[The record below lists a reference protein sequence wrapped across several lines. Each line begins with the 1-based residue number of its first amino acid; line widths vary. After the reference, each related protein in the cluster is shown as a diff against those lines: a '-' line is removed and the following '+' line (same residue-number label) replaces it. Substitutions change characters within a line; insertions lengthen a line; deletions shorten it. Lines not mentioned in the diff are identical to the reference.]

1 MLVTSKSD
9 PASKVISWW
18 WQTCVLFC
26 IFLNLVLPFL
36 LCFLYFFCIFKN
48 IFWWKMIVIRPLKC
62 ISWWWRTCVLS
73 FTSVSNFPAF
83 GRHQAK
89 LLLEKIFDSSDTKS
103 HLIRNLIWYKI
114 WSDTKS
120 YLIQVSYHFQVN
132 RGQLPHAATWQG
144 LKPLKKRR
152 RRSGRAWK
160 RRRGCS
166 NRDIKMIQR

>member
-1 MLVTSKSD
+1 MANLCT
-9 PASKVISWW
+9 I
-18 WQTCVLFC
+18 LY
-26 IFLNLVLPFL
+26 FLNLVLPFL

-103 HLIRNLIWYKI
+103 HLIRNLIWYEI
-114 WSDTKS
+114 LSDTGFILFAGK
-120 YLIQVSYHFQVN
+120 
-132 RGQLPHAATWQG
+132 QG
-144 LKPLKKRR
+144 P
-152 RRSGRAWK
+152 APP
-160 RRRGCS
+160 CS
-166 NRDIKMIQR
+166 NLTGVETPEKEEKGWKSVEEKERLQQQGHQDDSKVNSEISVS